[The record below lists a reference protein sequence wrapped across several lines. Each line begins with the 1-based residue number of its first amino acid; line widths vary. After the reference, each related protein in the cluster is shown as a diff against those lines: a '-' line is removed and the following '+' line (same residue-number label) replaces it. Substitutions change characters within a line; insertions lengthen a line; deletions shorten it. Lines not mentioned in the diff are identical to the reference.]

1 MTETHLAG
9 GAAEWVPENPS
20 VASLREAAA
29 DCRGCELWK
38 DATQTVFSTGTRAAS
53 LMLVGE
59 QPGSQED
66 LQGAPFV
73 GPAGKLLDDAMR
85 AATIDQ
91 KKVYITNAVK
101 HFRFE
106 QRGKARIHKKPA
118 VAHIVACHPW
128 LEAELQIVKPQV
140 VVCLG
145 ATAARA
151 ILGRPVA
158 VTRERGRLITN
169 PDRSANVVVTTH
181 PSAVLRLR
189 GKAQFD
195 EAMDAFVR
203 DLETAADHLR

>member
-1 MTETHLAG
+1 MAETHAS
-9 GAAEWVPENPS
+9 AADWMPEKLTL
-20 VASLREAAA
+20 ASLRTAAVG
-29 DCRGCELWK
+29 CRGCELWK
-38 DATQTVFSTGTRAAS
+38 DATQTVFSTGRRGS
-53 LMLVGE
+53 PLMLVGE

-85 AATIDQ
+85 AASIDPA
-91 KKVYITNAVK
+91 KVYVTNAVK

-106 QRGKARIHKKPA
+106 QRGKARIHKKPG

-128 LEAELQIVKPQV
+128 LEAELEVVRPQV
-140 VVCLG
+140 IVCLG

-158 VTRERGRLITN
+158 ITRERGRLITN
-169 PDRSANVVVTTH
+169 PDRSESVVVTTH

-189 GKAQFD
+189 GKDQFD
-195 EAMDAFVR
+195 QAMDAFIA
-203 DLETAADHLR
+203 DLETAAHQLAL